1 MNAPLAKPLRQTL
14 LDRLATPA
22 PSHADRL
29 AQDDFLR
36 SEFVAAG
43 RTFKA
48 AAVLI
53 LIVERSA
60 LGEPAIL
67 LTQRTEHL
75 QDHAGQ
81 ISFPGGRIEPS
92 DASAVQAAL
101 RETAEET
108 GVDVSTI
115 EILGSLTQYFTGT
128 GYEISPIIGYAQ
140 TLATDTL
147 RSSVDEVAEQFLVP
161 LSVLLDARMQVR
173 ETAWFRGRERAY
185 WSISWREVSQARS
198 QARGQTQRQARR
210 PQKLRYIW
218 GATAGMLVMLRKR
231 LEAN

>member
-1 MNAPLAKPLRQTL
+1 MNVTPAKLLRQTL
-14 LDRLATPA
+14 KDRLVVPA
-22 PSHADRL
+22 ADHTERF

-92 DASAVQAAL
+92 DASPAQAAL
-101 RETAEET
+101 REATEET
-108 GVDVSTI
+108 GVDSSTI
-115 EILGSLTQYFTGT
+115 EVLGELRHYFTGT
-128 GYEISPIIGYAQ
+128 GYEISPIIGFTE

-147 RSSVDEVAEQFLVP
+147 SSSVEEVAEQFLVP
-161 LSVLLDARMQVR
+161 LSVLLDERMQVR
-173 ETAWFRGRERAY
+173 EMAWFHGRERAY
-185 WSISWREVSQARS
+185 WSISWRELSEVRS
-198 QARGQTQRQARR
+198 NNCQTPVRR
-210 PQKLRYIW
+210 LAKLRYIW

-231 LEAN
+231 LETN